1 MNLEA
6 FVDLAGTGAT
16 WILYLL
22 IGLSTLQVAVMIERA
37 WVFFRARASKKELTA
52 IVRDGIARDDLD
64 SVAVAL
70 ASARSLE
77 ARVVAAGARS
87 AHMGAEAS
95 DEIMHGT
102 LVEERTRLE
111 SRLSFLGT
119 LGNNAPFIGLFG
131 TVLGI
136 IHAFADLAQQGAGQ
150 ASRTVMSGISEALV
164 ATAIGLIVA
173 LPAVV
178 AFNYFQRKIKVRA
191 AAAETLSGLILA
203 HLKRHHRS
211 ASASGSMRKAA

>member
-22 IGLSTLQVAVMIERA
+22 IGMSTIQLAVMIERG
-37 WVFFRARASKKELTA
+37 WVFFRGRASKKELER
-52 IVRDGIARDDLD
+52 VLRDGLARDELD
-64 SVAVAL
+64 DVAASL
-70 ASARSLE
+70 AGTRSLE
-77 ARVVAAGARS
+77 GKVVAAGARA
-87 AHMGAEAS
+87 AHMGADAV

-102 LVEERTRLE
+102 LVDERTRLE
-111 SRLSFLGT
+111 NRLSFLGT

-164 ATAIGLIVA
+164 ATAIGLVVA

-191 AAAETLSGLILA
+191 AAAESLGGLILA
-203 HLKRHHRS
+203 HLKRDHKS
-211 ASASGSMRKAA
+211 APTSMKRAA